1 MELSSLAT
9 LGLARD
15 PAAALDAATMAAKS
29 GNHDKIRESSV
40 EFESVFLAAMLA
52 PMFETLSSDGP
63 FGGGEAE
70 ETWRSLLAEQYAG
83 SISRA
88 GGIGIADSVFQQL
101 LELQERGVS

>member
-1 MELSSLAT
+1 MELSSLAA

-15 PAAALDAATMAAKS
+15 PAAALDRTAAAARS
-29 GNHDKIRESSV
+29 GNYDAIRESSV

-52 PMFETLSSDGP
+52 PMFETLSTEVP
-63 FGGGEAE
+63 FGGGDAE

-83 SISRA
+83 SIARA

-101 LELQERGVS
+101 LALQERGAS

>member
-1 MELSSLAT
+1 MQLDSLASF
-9 LGLARD
+9 GLARD
-15 PAAALDAATMAAKS
+15 PSAAFDAATLAAKS
-29 GNHDKIRESSV
+29 GNHDRIRESSV
-40 EFESVFLAAMLA
+40 EFESVFLSAMLA
-52 PMFETLSSDGP
+52 PMFETVSTDGP

-101 LELQERGVS
+101 LALQERGAS